1 MKRNKEVKVRFTDDE
16 LMLLNS
22 YVLRAGYTSRENYMR
37 TTLLKTVPKE
47 QPSID
52 YQRLINEFNSIG
64 NNLNQLV
71 KLAYYQPLIEQE
83 SLSVLTQLKSLISF
97 TESMIRGVV

>member
-1 MKRNKEVKVRFTDDE
+1 MKRNKEVKVRFTYDE

-22 YVLRAGYTSRENYMR
+22 YVFKAGYTSRENYMR
-37 TTLLKTVPKE
+37 TTLLKSVTKE